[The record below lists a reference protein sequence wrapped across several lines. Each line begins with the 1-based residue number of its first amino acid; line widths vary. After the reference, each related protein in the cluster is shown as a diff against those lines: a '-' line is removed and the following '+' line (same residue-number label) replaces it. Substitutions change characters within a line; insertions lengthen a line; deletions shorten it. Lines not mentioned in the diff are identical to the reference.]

1 MRKFHPPR
9 SRFGLWLE
17 RNGISLMEL
26 SRKSGV
32 SHATLSFLA
41 SGSSQRPSRLTE
53 RKLRPV
59 LREYGVDTTD
69 FWDLGL

>member
-1 MRKFHPPR
+1 
-9 SRFGLWLE
+9 
-17 RNGISLMEL
+17 MEL
-26 SRKSGV
+26 SRKSGI
-32 SHATLSFLA
+32 HHTTLSKLA
-41 SGSSQRPSRLTE
+41 GHPSQRPSRLTE

>member
-26 SRKSGV
+26 SRKSGI
-32 SHATLSFLA
+32 HHTTLSKLA
-41 SGSSQRPSRLTE
+41 GHPSQRPSRLTE